1 MNKEENDITPEI
13 DMSTVFQPPQQE
25 IIINE
30 IPDGKIIDIGG
41 GGEGIIAQI
50 GGKNVTVIDRSQ
62 NEIDEA
68 KDKAPDA
75 KWVVADSRDLP
86 QNIGSFDNATAFF
99 SGMYMINSDK
109 KKTFQEV
116 AKIIPLGG
124 ELWIWDAV
132 ISLKKEKF
140 LIMMKVTLPN
150 QKLINTGYGVK
161 AKLQNINEYENMLS
175 STGFQVIDK
184 DIHEYWLF
192 IKAKKI

>member
-1 MNKEENDITPEI
+1 M
-13 DMSTVFQPPQQE
+13 
-25 IIINE
+25 
-30 IPDGKIIDIGG
+30 
-41 GGEGIIAQI
+41 
-50 GGKNVTVIDRSQ
+50 
-62 NEIDEA
+62 
-68 KDKAPDA
+68 
-75 KWVVADSRDLP
+75 
-86 QNIGSFDNATAFF
+86 GS
-99 SGMYMINSDK
+99 SINSDK